1 MMAIANFAPPGNTAS
16 EEDSSSTDRTI
27 NSSDHNVP
35 GFTTSTTSALNHTL
49 YHHNEATVS
58 IPVVLTT
65 KLQSVNNLN
74 YKMSRRV
81 DCGDPVALT
90 LWKGG
95 EEDLPWLCEQDRR
108 VVPMVS
114 SNLSD
119 IYGDTT
125 TAELARPIPVL
136 ATRRSS

>member
-1 MMAIANFAPPGNTAS
+1 MTVANRAPPGSTAL

-27 NSSDHNVP
+27 NSSDHNGP
-35 GFTTSTTSALNHTL
+35 GFTASTTTAWNHTL
-49 YHHNEATVS
+49 YHHNDATVS
-58 IPVVLTT
+58 IPVVLTA
-65 KLQSVNNLN
+65 KLQSVNNSN

-81 DCGDPVALT
+81 DCGDPVAWT

-95 EEDLPWLCEQDRR
+95 EEDLPWLWEQDRR
-108 VVPMVS
+108 VVTKVS

-136 ATRRSS
+136 ATRRPG